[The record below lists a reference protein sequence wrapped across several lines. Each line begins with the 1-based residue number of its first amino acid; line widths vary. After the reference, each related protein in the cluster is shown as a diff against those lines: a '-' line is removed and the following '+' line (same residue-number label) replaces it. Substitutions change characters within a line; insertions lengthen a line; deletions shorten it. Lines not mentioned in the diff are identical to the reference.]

1 MSKVLLTEK
10 EQRMLE
16 CVCRASDERSED
28 IMGGSQIMRTCYA
41 RVVFALLL
49 YHSGLCQQQ
58 IADKIG
64 RHRSAVSVMLRD
76 TKWKYDHD
84 SLFSRIVDGIRT
96 EYQVPL
102 FGGAVRSGKVMAPEK
117 VLSKIKSAEAA

>member
-1 MSKVLLTEK
+1 
-10 EQRMLE
+10 MLD
-16 CVCRASDERSED
+16 CVCRASDENKEA
-28 IMGGSQIMRTCYA
+28 ILGGSQIMRTCYA
-41 RVVFALLL
+41 RVVYALLL

-84 SLFSRIVDGIRT
+84 SLFSRIVDGVR
-96 EYQVPL
+96 ESYQVPL
-102 FGGAVRSGKVMAPEK
+102 FGDATRSGKVMHPEK
-117 VLSKIKSAEAA
+117 VLNKIKTPTAA